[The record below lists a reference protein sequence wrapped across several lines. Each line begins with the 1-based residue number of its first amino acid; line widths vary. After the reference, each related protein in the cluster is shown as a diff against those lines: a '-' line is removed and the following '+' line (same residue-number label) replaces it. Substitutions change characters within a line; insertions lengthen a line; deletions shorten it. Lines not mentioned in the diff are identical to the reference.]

1 MNQLR
6 PAKHCANG
14 DQNTYCGPAAI
25 STLCDITSEDA
36 ALHILS
42 VRGARGTVKSVV
54 GCWTGDVVK
63 VLKRFSL
70 ATSRCYTSEKLPTLR
85 QWILGK
91 ADFHQPDREATY
103 LVTLSDHFVVVRG
116 FQITDNQQGVRDF
129 ICSKHLRKRVSRIDL
144 VTGVPVYLPAPD
156 VAPSPKPKRKFKTT
170 VYSLT
175 WFRNWCRTQ
184 NVSVGNVDRDCVDS
198 GYYHY
203 WVDVTIPH
211 AAHPGGYSTGV
222 FSSGNLQDAVEKIQ
236 NFLSSDDGEVGRLS
250 W

>member
-70 ATSRCYTSEKLPTLR
+70 ATSRCYTSEKLPTMR

-116 FQITDNQQGVRDF
+116 PRRG
-129 ICSKHLRKRVSRIDL
+129 
-144 VTGVPVYLPAPD
+144 
-156 VAPSPKPKRKFKTT
+156 
-170 VYSLT
+170 
-175 WFRNWCRTQ
+175 
-184 NVSVGNVDRDCVDS
+184 
-198 GYYHY
+198 
-203 WVDVTIPH
+203 TI
-211 AAHPGGYSTGV
+211 AQA
-222 FSSGNLQDAVEKIQ
+222 QAQIQ
-236 NFLSSDDGEVGRLS
+236 NDRLLADVVSQLVPNPECLGRQRRQGLCRF
-250 W
+250 WLLPLLG